1 MALPGTHRQV
11 VWIKTFYKLKSYSR
25 PVSEGLRLSLWW
37 WMFLCAPWEAV
48 QLYYSH
54 CFAARLT
61 FLKMVLS
68 SSQRLNS
75 YLLGCVQW
83 VTRCWSGWKNHQ
95 KLSQASWWGCSPQP
109 CGGPGFSYHLVFTCT
124 WFSPWFC
131 SCFFGLFH
139 VVHVLGVFCFFLS
152 YQVTEKTYSFPSVT
166 CNPYQ
171 HDSLQEQVQR

>member
-1 MALPGTHRQV
+1 MALPVTHRQV
-11 VWIKTFYKLKSYSR
+11 VWIRTFYKLKSYSR
-25 PVSEGLRLSLWW
+25 LVSEGLRLSLWW

-68 SSQRLNS
+68 SSQRLSS

-83 VTRCWSGWKNHQ
+83 VTRCWSKIEPGISVRL
-95 KLSQASWWGCSPQP
+95 LSSTLLGTWLFIPSCVYVHLIFPLVLFLLFWTIS
-109 CGGPGFSYHLVFTCT
+109 CGAC
-124 WFSPWFC
+124 C
-131 SCFFGLFH
+131 
-139 VVHVLGVFCFFLS
+139 GVFLFFLS
-152 YQVTEKTYSFPSVT
+152 YQVTEKTCSFPSVT